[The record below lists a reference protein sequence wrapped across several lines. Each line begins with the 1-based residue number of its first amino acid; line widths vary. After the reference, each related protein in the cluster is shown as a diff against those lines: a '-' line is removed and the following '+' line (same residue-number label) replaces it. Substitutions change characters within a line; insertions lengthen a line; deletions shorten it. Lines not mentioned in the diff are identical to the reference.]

1 MNSQV
6 LKEKYVELYEEHK
19 NTLPGKNI
27 PWLENLREEAI
38 DQFKQSGLPDT
49 SVEEWNVYPYK
60 NLTNNYFS
68 ITGKENIDLS
78 ELEIKDEDCI
88 ARLIL
93 HNGSV
98 VKIEADKLPER
109 VLINSLSYFIEN
121 HPEII
126 EGNINPV
133 NKHFETRLS
142 NIIDPKSQ
150 GIVSLNTAFHKDGA
164 VIYIEKNIEVS
175 GYIEI
180 INLSNNKT
188 NLMNHIRSL
197 IILEA
202 GAKCKVIEK
211 NIGLYSEDNLLFSSS
226 VTDIN
231 LSKDSSLSFMRL
243 IAGNLNNTNVNCTH
257 ADIEENAIFNSTSF
271 VCSKGDARDEI
282 RVNLNGTNSLVNLN
296 GLLLGL
302 EKSKNELLTKVRHIA
317 KSTNSNQN
325 VRAILND
332 KARGSF
338 QGKIRVEKKADDT
351 VANMSGKSLLLN
363 QSARVNSKPEL
374 EILADDVS
382 CSHGVTVGSLD
393 PEQLFYLSSRGISNN
408 EAKKM
413 LIAAFSEIVF
423 ENLDVSFK
431 KNAQKFMVDYYGTY

>member
-126 EGNINPV
+126 EGNINPI

-231 LSKDSSLSFMRL
+231 LSKDSSFHL
-243 IAGNLNNTNVNCTH
+243 
-257 ADIEENAIFNSTSF
+257 
-271 VCSKGDARDEI
+271 
-282 RVNLNGTNSLVNLN
+282 
-296 GLLLGL
+296 
-302 EKSKNELLTKVRHIA
+302 
-317 KSTNSNQN
+317 
-325 VRAILND
+325 
-332 KARGSF
+332 
-338 QGKIRVEKKADDT
+338 
-351 VANMSGKSLLLN
+351 
-363 QSARVNSKPEL
+363 
-374 EILADDVS
+374 
-382 CSHGVTVGSLD
+382 
-393 PEQLFYLSSRGISNN
+393 
-408 EAKKM
+408 
-413 LIAAFSEIVF
+413 
-423 ENLDVSFK
+423 
-431 KNAQKFMVDYYGTY
+431 